1 MKKIITALFSIILL
15 TSVVTSGVNVSA
27 QGIKEITYQD
37 LLGMSKAEILQLDL
51 PALQS
56 LMDYF
61 GGLSKDDAQKI
72 DNQIVMV
79 VCNAWN
85 AKSSELSYSKTLKA
99 ESLSLRSVSVTKGI
113 DTTIYSATL
122 GDAAEAYTG
131 NIDVSYNADVGFNR
145 NQLDISGTWLGAGN
159 VWVYTGESFTVSGS
173 GGSQQ
178 AYIRFNGFSYA
189 DVSGGLN
196 SSATFT
202 VTAEVYQY
210 VSGAWSRI
218 ASSNIYDL
226 TTGGSYDDY
235 GGSIAESLVVSL
247 ASGNTYQVR
256 LKTYAQVDVPLFSF
270 GASVYSYSPNYTL
283 WSSINIDWQ

>member
-1 MKKIITALFSIILL
+1 MRKLVTTLFSIIFL
-15 TSVVTSGVNVSA
+15 TSVVTGGVDVSA
-27 QGIKEITYQD
+27 QAIKQITYQD
-37 LLGMSKAEILQLDL
+37 LLGMSKAEIFQLDL
-51 PALQS
+51 PTLQS

-61 GGLSKDDAQKI
+61 GSLSKNDAQKI

-99 ESLSLRSVSVTKGI
+99 ESPGLRSVSVTKGV

-122 GDAAEAYTG
+122 GDAATAYTG
-131 NIDVSYNADVGFNR
+131 DIDVSYNSDVGFNR

-218 ASSNIYDL
+218 AYSDVYDL

-235 GGSIAESLVVSL
+235 GGSIAEALSVSL
-247 ASGNTYQVR
+247 APGNTYQVR
-256 LKTYAQVDVPLFSF
+256 LKTYAQIDIPLFSF
-270 GASVYSYSPNYTL
+270 GAFVYSYSPNYTL
-283 WSSINIDWQ
+283 WSVT